1 MTHERMQLVRH
12 WMERASE
19 ALDEAQ
25 LMAESQHWNAC
36 VNRLHYACFYAVTA
50 LLLKRGFSASKH
62 TAVRSLFNR
71 HVVKANLVSR
81 EQADLYNDLFDNRRE
96 SDYVAFAQFDERQ
109 IYAWLPRTRELIG
122 RIEELVASQRGQTA
136 TD

>member
-19 ALDEAQ
+19 ALEEAQ

-36 VNRLHYACFYAVTA
+36 VNRPYYACFYAVTA
-50 LLLKRGFSASKH
+50 LLLKRRFSASKH

-81 EQADLYNDLFDNRRE
+81 EQADLYTTC
-96 SDYVAFAQFDERQ
+96 STIVER
-109 IYAWLPRTRELIG
+109 
-122 RIEELVASQRGQTA
+122 A
-136 TD
+136 TTWPSPSSTSGK